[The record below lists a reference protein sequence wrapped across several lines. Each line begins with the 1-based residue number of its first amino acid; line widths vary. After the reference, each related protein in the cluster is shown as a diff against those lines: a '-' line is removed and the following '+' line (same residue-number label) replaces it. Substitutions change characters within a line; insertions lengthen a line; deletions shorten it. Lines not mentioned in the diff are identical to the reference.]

1 VLVRQQDSH
10 TTPRTSVQGGVV
22 PFGREVSVSSYQLF
36 NAPLQG
42 ITTIQG
48 VRQIRGTTERVIISG
63 SLKTPGG
70 MTGLVYEG
78 PLDNS
83 GSWHELTYT
92 AAGVDDVTTT
102 SCYGPDWITRDT
114 VRVVGSWKRAS
125 VDGSMGFLYEGTLGG
140 SGVWENVT
148 PSADAKNTYVH
159 STMGGYAVGNYDTRD
174 WNGFAFLY
182 DIGAASCTPIAYPS
196 AYSTTCYGIWQNAAD
211 HYTLVGGYAQ
221 LQGDTISHGWM
232 CDFSPADGFT
242 NWTSF
247 SYMDAAGNAAITHF
261 EGIDG
266 TTAGRYSISCN
277 FGGTATAGA
286 ALLTITRN
294 AAGAFVHPQWTPY
307 TYPSASLT
315 TNDCVVGTTCLGI
328 CVIDDVPSSYAA
340 TLTPVTE

>member
-1 VLVRQQDSH
+1 MSTYH
-10 TTPRTSVQGGVV
+10 
-22 PFGREVSVSSYQLF
+22 LF
-36 NAPLQG
+36 NAPLDG

-48 VRQIRGTTERVIISG
+48 VRQILRNAERVILSG

-83 GSWHELTYT
+83 GTWHELTYT
-92 AAGVDDVTTT
+92 AEGVDDVTTT
-102 SCYGPDWITRDT
+102 SCYGPDWITLDT

-140 SGVWENVT
+140 DGVWENVT

-174 WNGFAFLY
+174 LNGFAFLY
-182 DIGAASCTPIAYPS
+182 DIGAAACTPIAYPS
-196 AYSTTCYGIWQNAAD
+196 AYSTTCYGIWQNARN
-211 HYTLVGGYAQ
+211 HYTLVGGYTE

-232 CDFSPADGFT
+232 CDYTPPDGFT

-247 SYMDAAGNAAITHF
+247 SYTDAAGNAAITHF

-266 TTAGRYSISCN
+266 TTAGQYSISCN

-286 ALLTITRN
+286 ALLTVTRN
-294 AAGAFVHPQWTPY
+294 VAGAFVHPQWTPY
-307 TYPSASLT
+307 TYPNASLT

-328 CVIDDVPSSYAA
+328 CVIDDVPNSYAA
-340 TLTPVTE
+340 TLTPTGSR

>member
-1 VLVRQQDSH
+1 
-10 TTPRTSVQGGVV
+10 
-22 PFGREVSVSSYQLF
+22 LF

-78 PLDNS
+78 ALDNS
-83 GSWHELTYT
+83 GTWHELTYT

-174 WNGFAFLY
+174 LNGFAFLY
-182 DIGAASCTPIAYPS
+182 DIGAAASTPIVYPGAYT
-196 AYSTTCYGIWQNAAD
+196 TTCYGIWQNEWN
-211 HYTLVGGYAQ
+211 HYTLVGGYTE
-221 LQGDTISHGWM
+221 LEGDTISHGWM

-247 SYMDAAGNAAITHF
+247 SYTDAAGNAAITHF
-261 EGIDG
+261 EGIDRKRG
-266 TTAGRYSISCN
+266 DWKSHIHPCWADDGEYRISCN

-286 ALLTITRN
+286 ALLTVTRN
-294 AAGAFVHPQWTPY
+294 ADGAFVHPQWTPY
-307 TYPSASLT
+307 TYPGASLT

-340 TLTPVTE
+340 TLTLAAE